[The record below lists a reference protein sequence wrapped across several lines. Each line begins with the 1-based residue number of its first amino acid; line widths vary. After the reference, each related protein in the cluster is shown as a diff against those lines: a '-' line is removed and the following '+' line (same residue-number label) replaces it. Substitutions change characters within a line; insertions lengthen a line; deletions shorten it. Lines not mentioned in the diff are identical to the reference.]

1 MAGSRVAWIGLG
13 NIGRGMSLNIA
24 KKGPQL
30 GSLILYNRTTSRAT
44 AHAMKIGNQATVA
57 ATLAEVVIQAD
68 LIFICV
74 GDDDAL
80 DAIASGILDDRSIQ
94 DLANKTF
101 VDCSTV
107 HPNMS
112 RKMEAAF
119 NARGADFVACPVFG
133 APHMAITGQLVVV
146 PAGKFSAIQKVRPF
160 FDGVVA
166 KKTIDLS
173 SGQGDD
179 IDVGRALTLK
189 VLANTFILNTVG
201 VLAESLVAAELSG
214 LGVEPLKEWLGLFA
228 PVPFMNY
235 AERMTS
241 GQYCQLEEPLS
252 RANLARKDLKHA
264 SGIAKEGGMHMQIL
278 EVMDSLL
285 QGVELE
291 SGQNGD
297 VAAVYGVI
305 RKRAGITFKNQ

>member
-1 MAGSRVAWIGLG
+1 
-13 NIGRGMSLNIA
+13 MSLNIA
-24 KKGPQL
+24 RKGPQL
-30 GSLILYNRTTSRAT
+30 GSLILYNRSTSRAT
-44 AHAMKIGNQATVA
+44 AHATKLGNRATVA
-57 ATLAEVVIQAD
+57 TTLAEVVIQAD

-80 DAIASGILDDRSIQ
+80 DAIVSNILGDRSIQ
-94 DLANKTF
+94 VLANKTF

-107 HPNMS
+107 HPNTS
-112 RKMEAAF
+112 RKIEAAL

-133 APHMAITGQLVVV
+133 APHMAATGQLVVV
-146 PAGKFSAIQKVRPF
+146 PAGKYSAIQKVRPF

-173 SGQGDD
+173 SGQGGD

-201 VLAESLVAAELSG
+201 VLAESLVAAEVSG
-214 LGVEPLKEWLGLFA
+214 LGFEPLKEWLELFA
-228 PVPFMNY
+228 PVPFINY

-241 GQYCQLEEPLS
+241 GQYYQLEEPLS
-252 RANLARKDLKHA
+252 SAKLARKDLKHA

-305 RKRAGITFKNQ
+305 RKGAGRGFKN